1 MNISDLLKDPQKLEE
16 IFEKAL
22 KKRNKELAHLLIP
35 YIKDLYLIYEY
46 ARKVVEGKVDD
57 ELEDIIAQ
65 DPEYSFYYALN
76 VLKGP
81 FLKGED
87 VIAKDPQYSY
97 LYAFD
102 VIGGPWPK
110 GEDAIAQDPCWSF
123 HYALNVI
130 KGPWPKGED
139 AITQSAY
146 FSYQYAKEVLNDR
159 FKKGEDVIIKDRF
172 HLDYYLDFL
181 KSKGKLE
188 EFYRDHP
195 ELKR

>member
-22 KKRNKELAHLLIP
+22 KERNKELAHLLIP

-46 ARKVVEGKVDD
+46 ARKIVEGKVDD
-57 ELEDIIAQ
+57 ELENIIAQ

-87 VIAKDPQYSY
+87 VIVKNPQYSY

-102 VIGGPWPK
+102 VIG
-110 GEDAIAQDPCWSF
+110 
-123 HYALNVI
+123 
-130 KGPWPKGED
+130 GPWPKGED

-181 KSKGKLE
+181 KSRGKLE